1 MNPKAIP
8 LWGDE
13 ETKKMNLR
21 NALLGT
27 TAMIGAAALVV
38 PSTASAFDVNIN
50 GFLNFNAV
58 GGDVSEAL
66 GNQNPGN
73 SSFDFDTDT
82 EIHVQGVQ
90 TDDETGIRYGM
101 TVEFEADAS
110 TSSSNPIDENW
121 IFIDGSFGG
130 IRLGNEDGVVDNSKL
145 GAYTI
150 AAGTGGI
157 DGQRVVGS
165 GAKFAPFNSGDSTKA
180 RYYSP
185 TFAGFSLGV
194 SFTPNGGVEGN
205 QEARTNVDYD
215 NWVEGGLVYSNSF
228 GGLDLLA
235 SVVAET
241 ASGNNGLDDPVGG
254 NIGAV
259 IGFAGFEVA
268 GSYWMEKDAPGVNGN
283 ANSANRNGFTAGA
296 AASFG
301 PADLS
306 VTYAKVT
313 NGGGGVGEA
322 DNVVL
327 SASMGLLPGMALQGD
342 VSWFDRDAGGN
353 DDGVTGVARVRVA
366 F

>member
-1 MNPKAIP
+1 
-8 LWGDE
+8 
-13 ETKKMNLR
+13 MNLR

-27 TAMIGAAALVV
+27 TAVMGAAALAV

-50 GFLNFNAV
+50 GFMNFNATM
-58 GGDVSEAL
+58 GDTKEAL
-66 GNQNPGN
+66 GQSA
-73 SSFDFDTDT
+73 SSFDFVTDT

-101 TVEFEADAS
+101 TVEFEADLQ
-110 TSSSNPIDENW
+110 TSNNNNIDEAW

-130 IRLGNEDGVVDNSKL
+130 IRLGNEDGIVDNSKL

-157 DGQRVVGS
+157 DGQGVVG
-165 GAKFAPFNSGDSTKA
+165 AVKFAPVNSGDSTKA

-185 TFAGFSLGV
+185 TIAGFSVGV
-194 SFTPNGGVEGN
+194 SYTPNGGVEGN
-205 QEARTNVDYD
+205 QVADTQSVQYTDMF
-215 NWVEGGLVYSNSF
+215 EGGLVYSNSF
-228 GGLDLLA
+228 GSLDLLA
-235 SVVAET
+235 SAVGIYAT
-241 ASGNNGLDDPVGG
+241 GMDSNTGGNNFDRDDYTGY
-254 NIGAV
+254 NFGAV
-259 IGFAGFEVA
+259 VGFAGFEVA
-268 GSYWMEKDAPGVNGN
+268 GSYWGEQDAPAGNN
-283 ANSANRNGFTAGA
+283 ANNSVNRNGFTAGA

-313 NGGGGVGEA
+313 NGGGGVGEG

-342 VSWFDRDAGGN
+342 VSWFDRDAGGD

>member
-1 MNPKAIP
+1 
-8 LWGDE
+8 
-13 ETKKMNLR
+13 MNLR
-21 NALLGT
+21 TALLGT
-27 TAMIGAAALVV
+27 TAVVGAAALAV

-50 GFLNFNAV
+50 GFMNFNATM
-58 GGDVSEAL
+58 GDASEAL
-66 GNQNPGN
+66 GRSA
-73 SSFDFDTDT
+73 SSFDFVTDT

-101 TVEFEADAS
+101 TVEFETDS
-110 TSSSNPIDENW
+110 VTSANNPIDENW

-157 DGQRVVGS
+157 DGQGVVGS
-165 GAKFAPFNSGDSTKA
+165 VKFAPVNSSDSTKA

-185 TFAGFSLGV
+185 TFAGFSVGV
-194 SFTPNGGVEGN
+194 SYTPNFNDEGN
-205 QEARTNVDYD
+205 NVAQTNNGQSAFDD
-215 NWVEGGLVYSNSF
+215 WIEGGLVYSNSF

-235 SVVAET
+235 SVVAST
-241 ASGNNGLDDPVGG
+241 ANGNNGNDDYQAG

-259 IGFAGFEVA
+259 IGLWGFEVA
-268 GSYWMEKDAPGVNGN
+268 GSYWVEKDAPGGG
-283 ANSANRNGFTAGA
+283 SNRNGGTLGA

-313 NGGGGVGEA
+313 NGGGGVGEG

-342 VSWFDRDAGGN
+342 VSWFDRDAGGD

>member
-21 NALLGT
+21 TALLGT
-27 TAMIGAAALVV
+27 TAVIGAAALVV

-50 GFLNFNAV
+50 GFLNFNATM
-58 GGDVSEAL
+58 GDARESL
-66 GNQNPGN
+66 GRSA
-73 SSFDFDTDT
+73 SSFDFVTDT

-101 TVEFEADAS
+101 TVEFEADAV
-110 TSSSNPIDENW
+110 TSSNNPIDENW

-145 GAYTI
+145 GAQTI

-157 DGQRVVGS
+157 DGQAVVG
-165 GAKFAPFNSGDSTKA
+165 AVKFAPANSGDSTKA

-185 TFAGFSLGV
+185 TIAGFSVGV
-194 SFTPNGGVEGN
+194 SYTPNFNDEGN
-205 QEARTNVDYD
+205 NIARTD
-215 NWVEGGLVYSNSF
+215 NANSDFDDWVEGGLIYNNSF

-235 SVVAET
+235 SVVGST
-241 ASGNNGLDDPVGG
+241 ANGNNGNDDFTAYNV
-254 NIGAV
+254 GAV
-259 IGFAGFEVA
+259 VGFAGFEVA
-268 GSYWMEKDAPGVNGN
+268 GSYWGEHDAPGGG
-283 ANSANRNGFTAGA
+283 SNRNGFTAGA

-313 NGGGGVGEA
+313 NGGGGVGEG
-322 DNVVL
+322 DNIVL

-342 VSWFDRDAGGN
+342 VSWFDRDVGGD

>member
-1 MNPKAIP
+1 
-8 LWGDE
+8 
-13 ETKKMNLR
+13 MNLR

-27 TAMIGAAALVV
+27 TAVMGAAALAV

-50 GFLNFNAV
+50 GFMNFNAV
-58 GGDVSEAL
+58 MGDNREAL
-66 GNQNPGN
+66 GRSA
-73 SSFDFDTDT
+73 SSFDFVTDT
-82 EIHVQGVQ
+82 EIHIQGVQ

-101 TVEFEADAS
+101 TVEFEADAV
-110 TSSSNPIDENW
+110 TSSGNPIDENW

-130 IRLGNEDGVVDNSKL
+130 IRLGNEDGVIDNSKL

-157 DGQRVVGS
+157 DGQGVVGS
-165 GAKFAPFNSGDSTKA
+165 VKFAPVNSSDSTKA

-185 TFAGFSLGV
+185 TFAGFSVGV
-194 SFTPNGGVEGN
+194 SYTPNYDDQGN
-205 QEARTNVDYD
+205 NVARTDNAQSDLD
-215 NWVEGGLVYSNSF
+215 NWVEAGLIYSNSF

-235 SVVAET
+235 SVVGGSAT
-241 ASGNNGLDDPVGG
+241 GNNGLDDYQGG

-259 IGFAGFEVA
+259 VGLYGFEVA
-268 GSYWMEKDAPGVNGN
+268 GSYWIEKDAPGGGT
-283 ANSANRNGFTAGA
+283 SSNRNGFTAGA

-313 NGGGGVGEA
+313 NGGGGVGEG

-342 VSWFDRDAGGN
+342 VSWFDRDVGGD